1 MKKLLF
7 ILCLVSTT
15 ITVAAQD
22 STWGKKIFKAEFWTA
37 LYLGPNLSTLTS
49 NEETNN
55 KSLLGFHA
63 GIGINV
69 LNFSD
74 VLGIRTELIYS
85 QQGDQYSYSDGG
97 STGGGGSYGYSSK
110 VISRLNYL
118 NLPVMAHYQSKNG
131 FFAEAGLQPGLL
143 LSAKEK
149 NTSTGMGTGGGT
161 TTTDIK
167 KELNSFA
174 LGVPIGAGY
183 VFKKKVGISARVA
196 PGLLNV
202 NKKDGAYTALKQK
215 NFVLS
220 ARVSYIFG
228 RKDKGE
234 VKKAE

>member
-7 ILCLVSTT
+7 MLCLVFTT

-22 STWGKKIFKAEFWTA
+22 STWGKKIFKEQFWTA
-37 LYLGPNLSTLTS
+37 LYLGPNLSTLAGS
-49 NEETNN
+49 EETNN
-55 KSLLGFHA
+55 KSLPGFHA

-69 LNFSD
+69 RNFSE
-74 VLGIRTELIYS
+74 VLGIRSELMYS
-85 QQGDQYSYSDGG
+85 QQGDQYSYNEGG
-97 STGGGGSYGYSSK
+97 NTWGGTYGYSSK
-110 VISRLNYL
+110 TISRMNYL
-118 NLPVMAHYQSKNG
+118 NLPIMAYYKSKSG

-149 NTSTGMGTGGGT
+149 RTSTGMGTGGGT

-183 VFKKKVGISARVA
+183 VIKKKVGISARMT

-202 NKKDGAYTALKQK
+202 NKKNGAYTALKQK

-220 ARVSYIFG
+220 ARVSYFFG
-228 RKDKGE
+228 QSNKGN
-234 VKKAE
+234 VKKTKN